1 MCTYV
6 VYNHTYACI
15 LHSRTVYWHIS
26 SEGQDVARAR
36 RKIFYQNPRSDRA
49 RWKFNSRRQPVISR
63 PRGERERE
71 RAAWSRG
78 IEFWKGLYI
87 GGRPILMHVASIRR
101 LESSI
106 FMKIPKQRS
115 SPPSSIHRILF
126 NCPDITRLTFA
137 NCSRTPPSWRWR
149 VARIGFVVS
158 FSLFSNDFRIFVCV
172 LRKEFFIPYID
183 HLTNIIYA
191 WNSLLIYEKR
201 RIEFDFYPAV
211 GCMRDS
217 LLVLISAIF
226 ESIVILFYSTF
237 FLKYSAWD

>member
-71 RAAWSRG
+71 RESGLKSRNWILKGPVYRRQTHLDARRVHSTPG
-78 IEFWKGLYI
+78 IEYFHENSETTI
-87 GGRPILMHVASIRR
+87 
-101 LESSI
+101 ES
-106 FMKIPKQRS
+106 PL
-115 SPPSSIHRILF
+115 SSIHRILF

-183 HLTNIIYA
+183 HLTNVIYA
-191 WNSLLIYEKR
+191 WNFLLLIYGKR

-217 LLVLISAIF
+217 SQ
-226 ESIVILFYSTF
+226 S
-237 FLKYSAWD
+237 